1 MDMDMGMDMDT
12 ITPMKKSLID
22 IHCHYIYDVDDG
34 SKDIEMS
41 EKLFYECYLQNIK
54 IIFLTP
60 HVNSSVSKA
69 NRESHIEKYNK
80 LKPIAKKY
88 NIELFLGAEIYIPFR
103 IPNIDFQK
111 YLMGNSNSILVE
123 FATEIESPIIDH
135 AYNLKHMGYEVII
148 AHVERYNYLTI
159 EDLREL
165 KTMGIYLQVNASSV
179 IKKKNRYFSKKVIQ
193 IIKAGLIDFIAT
205 DAHNLSN
212 RRPRLEEAY
221 FILNKLIGSEKAKN
235 LLYYNQKKL
244 LLKT

>member
-1 MDMDMGMDMDT
+1 
-12 ITPMKKSLID
+12 
-22 IHCHYIYDVDDG
+22 
-34 SKDIEMS
+34 
-41 EKLFYECYLQNIK
+41 
-54 IIFLTP
+54 
-60 HVNSSVSKA
+60 
-69 NRESHIEKYNK
+69 
-80 LKPIAKKY
+80 
-88 NIELFLGAEIYIPFR
+88 
-103 IPNIDFQK
+103 
-111 YLMGNSNSILVE
+111 MGNSNSILVE